1 MDYKE
6 FVEEL
11 VKKIKKETGFR
22 VEFCAADEE
31 ETQDCMNVYTNENG
45 KLRLLTEKI
54 YCKMKTEGKTLS
66 EVVQAVKQSTDDFL
80 KMGIPGKLKQLQC
93 YEQVKGELFI
103 RPLNMEKK
111 KEELENSLYKQNGEI
126 ALTLYMKISDE
137 AGKLT
142 SCKVPLSYVEKWSVR
157 KRMFLRKL

>member
-11 VKKIKKETGFR
+11 VKEIKKETGFR

-31 ETQDCMNVYTNENG
+31 EIQDCINVYTNENG

-80 KMGIPGKLKQLQC
+80 KMGIPDKLKQLQC
-93 YEQVKGELFI
+93 YEQVKDKLFI
-103 RPLNMEKK
+103 RLLNVEKN

-126 ALTLYMKISDE
+126 ALTLYMKISNED
-137 AGKLT
+137 GKLT
-142 SCKVPLSYVEKWSVR
+142 SCKVPLSYVEK
-157 KRMFLRKL
+157 

>member
-11 VKKIKKETGFR
+11 VKEIGKETGFR

-93 YEQVKGELFI
+93 YEQVKDKLFI
-103 RPLNMEKK
+103 RLLN
-111 KEELENSLYKQNGEI
+111 
-126 ALTLYMKISDE
+126 
-137 AGKLT
+137 
-142 SCKVPLSYVEKWSVR
+142 VEKNKMQGGGGQLSGAIAMIVGGAIVVGAAIYFGQLDTGWAGAIS
-157 KRMFLRKL
+157 

>member
-45 KLRLLTEKI
+45 KLRLLTEKT
-54 YCKMKTEGKTLS
+54 YCKMKTEGKTLT
-66 EVVQAVKQSTDDFL
+66 EIVQAVNSQQIIS
-80 KMGIPGKLKQLQC
+80 
-93 YEQVKGELFI
+93 
-103 RPLNMEKK
+103 
-111 KEELENSLYKQNGEI
+111 ENRNPRQAETAAVL
-126 ALTLYMKISDE
+126 
-137 AGKLT
+137 
-142 SCKVPLSYVEKWSVR
+142 
-157 KRMFLRKL
+157 